1 MRVIGTF
8 SLPRSSGPR
17 VFSACALRG
26 PEEDHTTGNK
36 QHMIY
41 VVLFI
46 VYSFLLFFSSDFFF
60 IKKHIKSVILSP
72 KGLTS
77 KSPFTRELP
86 RSAYDIMLW
95 PQAVMTHMSAIR
107 MWVI

>member
-36 QHMIY
+36 QRMIY
-41 VVLFI
+41 LI
-46 VYSFLLFFSSDFFF
+46 VYSVYSVFFCSFLLSFI
-60 IKKHIKSVILSP
+60 IKKHIKSIILSP
-72 KGLTS
+72 
-77 KSPFTRELP
+77 R
-86 RSAYDIMLW
+86 D
-95 PQAVMTHMSAIR
+95 
-107 MWVI
+107 

>member
-36 QHMIY
+36 QRMIY
-41 VVLFI
+41 LGYCLYSLFLFFLI
-46 VYSFLLFFSSDFFF
+46 FYSFVHSFFTKEY
-60 IKKHIKSVILSP
+60 IKNVILGP
-72 KGLTS
+72 KGV
-77 KSPFTRELP
+77 E
-86 RSAYDIMLW
+86 
-95 PQAVMTHMSAIR
+95 
-107 MWVI
+107 